1 MAAATTVNRQWRLKS
16 RPTGLIKADNFEL
29 VSQPTPVPR
38 EAQLLIRSVYLSLD
52 PAMRGWLVDRPSY
65 VPPVQIGEIMRG
77 LAIGIVEKSNHP
89 KFAAGDRVQGMFGW
103 QEYLLSNGE
112 AVTKLP
118 ESRLPFSAYLGLFG
132 LAGLAGLTAY
142 GGLLEV
148 GQPKG
153 GETLLVSGAAGSVGS
168 LAGQIGK
175 IKGLRVVG
183 IAGTDEKCNWLRE
196 ELAFDAAVNYKD
208 DNYKKQLKAACAN
221 GVDIYF
227 ENVGGEILESALYLM
242 NTFGRVVLCGL
253 ISQYNATAPVPG
265 PSNFAMVISKRLKIQ
280 GFLATDY
287 SSKVKEMVSNFTQGP
302 DHVDL
307 ELITHI
313 RPWDV
318 EDRAAFQNAG
328 IVHQN
333 LDIPGECFLAISLI
347 CHVKLLDLKA
357 DTAGGSL
364 ALQGLDLGP
373 DLDRGDYIESL
384 LRKSHYGLISKT
396 CACSCNQ
403 NLLHGRLL
411 LGCFDSSI

>member
-1 MAAATTVNRQWRLKS
+1 MAAATPVNRQWRLKS

-29 VSQPTPVPR
+29 VSEPMPVPE

-52 PAMRGWLVDRPSY
+52 PAMRGWLIDRPSY

-112 AVTKLP
+112 ALTKLP
-118 ESRLPFSAYLGLFG
+118 ESGLPFSAYLGLF
-132 LAGLAGLTAY
+132 GLAGLTAY

-148 GQPKG
+148 GQPRG
-153 GETLLVSGAAGSVGS
+153 GETLLISGAAGSVGS
-168 LAGQIGK
+168 LVGQIGK

-183 IAGTDEKCNWLRE
+183 IAGTDEKCHWLRE

-265 PSNFAMVISKRLKIQ
+265 PFNFALVISKRLKIQ

-287 SSKVKEMVSNFTQGP
+287 SSKVKEMVSNFTQWHSSGQLKYR
-302 DHVDL
+302 VDIVCGL
-307 ELITHI
+307 ESA
-313 RPWDV
+313 P
-318 EDRAAFQNAG
+318 AAIN
-328 IVHQN
+328 
-333 LDIPGECFLAISLI
+333 
-347 CHVKLLDLKA
+347 KLFD
-357 DTAGGSL
+357 GSNNGKL
-364 ALQGLDLGP
+364 MVQLSDPPAAP
-373 DLDRGDYIESL
+373 
-384 LRKSHYGLISKT
+384 
-396 CACSCNQ
+396 
-403 NLLHGRLL
+403 
-411 LGCFDSSI
+411 